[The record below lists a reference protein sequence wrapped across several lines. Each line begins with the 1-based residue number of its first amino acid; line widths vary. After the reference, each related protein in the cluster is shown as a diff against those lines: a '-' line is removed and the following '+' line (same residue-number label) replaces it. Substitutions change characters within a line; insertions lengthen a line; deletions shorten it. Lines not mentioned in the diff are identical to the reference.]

1 MKNRSTTL
9 LIRVIAVAATTVL
22 LTWIAA
28 PGGSEAA
35 ADDPPYV
42 VEVADITAKVGE
54 PAVLHAMLR
63 PRDGYR
69 VLKTYNNR
77 VMELSS
83 FDDGVTFDRRVVQ
96 ATVRDE
102 GLDFAIGLRATKP
115 GSHPINGYFRVGY
128 IATGE
133 FAMVAAMV
141 IGAKDQQPAHA
152 AGAHLGEGDFVA
164 S

>member
-9 LIRVIAVAATTVL
+9 LIRLIALAVTTVL
-22 LTWIAA
+22 LTWTAA

-35 ADDPPYV
+35 ADDSPYV
-42 VEVADITAKVGE
+42 VEVADVTAKVGE
-54 PAVLHAMLR
+54 PAVLRAMLR

-115 GSHPINGYFRVGY
+115 GRHPINGYFRVGY
-128 IATGE
+128 IATDE
-133 FAMVAAMV
+133 FAMVSLRLIATVNAT
-141 IGAKDQQPAHA
+141 
-152 AGAHLGEGDFVA
+152 E
-164 S
+164 

>member
-1 MKNRSTTL
+1 MKTRSATL
-9 LIRVIAVAATTVL
+9 LTRSIGLVLIAVL
-22 LTWIAA
+22 LTWVAA
-28 PGGSEAA
+28 SLGAGEAA
-35 ADDPPYV
+35 ADDPAYV

-54 PAVLHAMLR
+54 PAVLHATLR

-96 ATVRDE
+96 ATIRDE

-115 GSHPINGYFRVGY
+115 GRHPINGYFRVGY
-128 IATGE
+128 IGADE
-133 FAMVAAMV
+133 FAMVSLRLMAAV
-141 IGAKDQQPAHA
+141 DAT
-152 AGAHLGEGDFVA
+152 E
-164 S
+164 